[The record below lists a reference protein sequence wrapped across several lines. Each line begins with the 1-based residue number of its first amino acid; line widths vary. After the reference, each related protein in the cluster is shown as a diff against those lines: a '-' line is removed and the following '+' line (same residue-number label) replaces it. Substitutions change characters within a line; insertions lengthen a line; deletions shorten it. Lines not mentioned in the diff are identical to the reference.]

1 MVLEYKKLSLT
12 YKIMNIKFLKNFP
25 VDILGQEMM
34 KKISQEDIPDY
45 LIVKDLNL
53 WFVSQ
58 TQAS

>member
-1 MVLEYKKLSLT
+1 
-12 YKIMNIKFLKNFP
+12 MNIKFLKNFP